1 MGRVQIGSCA
11 RVPGWQSLFL
21 SFSLSFLPC
30 PSFIFH
36 SLTLSIYPEALCYH
50 AVAGLADTAT
60 QIRRAPYRTML
71 DPVPASLWFRTRT
84 TSHHTPCLVA
94 YQLGGTAW
102 LSHNLD
108 PTWPLLV
115 INQHRRAESLVETT
129 QAQMKCSKGS

>member
-36 SLTLSIYPEALCYH
+36 SLSIYPEALCYH
-50 AVAGLADTAT
+50 AVAGLADAAT
-60 QIRRAPYRTML
+60 QRRRTPYHARPCPGVALVSHTHHLAPHTL
-71 DPVPASLWFRTRT
+71 PCCLPTRRDGLAF
-84 TSHHTPCLVA
+84 S
-94 YQLGGTAW
+94 QI
-102 LSHNLD
+102 HNLD

-129 QAQMKCSKGS
+129 RAQIRCSKCS